1 MLSFIHLRSRIDEL
15 SARVEKRH
23 EVDDAHQLM
32 QECMELERAVQVHE
46 DHLRHEVS
54 QMEAAKALLHR
65 LRARI

>member
-1 MLSFIHLRSRIDEL
+1 MSS
-15 SARVEKRH
+15 RVEKRH
-23 EVDDAHQLM
+23 AVDDAHRLM

-46 DHLRHEVS
+46 DQLRHEVS